1 MAFVARD
8 AARVRGGAGREPTR
22 HLALPGSRS
31 GGRVAT
37 LEGGFDGDVI
47 PAGSRLLPLTGAFG
61 RALVDRDP
69 AWLA

>member
-1 MAFVARD
+1 MRRASVAAQAESPR
-8 AARVRGGAGREPTR
+8 APS
-22 HLALPGSRS
+22 ALPGSR
-31 GGRVAT
+31 AT
-37 LEGGFDGDVI
+37 TAVPCSEGGFDDDVT